1 MKKKLSLLLIILSF
15 GFSFGQ
21 NQDPEAIINQMTKNI
36 KSKPKEAL
44 LNFFESNPTLYADSK
59 ENLEKFSENLIKLI
73 GTSGEFDTFEKL
85 EEKQLSKKMIQY
97 KYLLYYKQRPIL
109 LDITM
114 YNFAGKWMF
123 YNLSF
128 YADFGLPKDDRPIND
143 KPKDDKPKE

>member
-21 NQDPEAIINQMTKNI
+21 NQEPEALVLQTIKNI
-36 KSKPKEAL
+36 PSKPKEAL
-44 LNFFESNPTLYADSK
+44 QNLFKSNPTSYTNNK
-59 ENLEKFSENLIKLI
+59 ENLDKFSDNLVKAIEV
-73 GTSGEFDTFEKL
+73 SGEYGSYEKL
-85 EEKQLSKKMIQY
+85 EEKAHSKKMVQY
-97 KYLLYYKQRPIL
+97 KYLMYYKQRPIL